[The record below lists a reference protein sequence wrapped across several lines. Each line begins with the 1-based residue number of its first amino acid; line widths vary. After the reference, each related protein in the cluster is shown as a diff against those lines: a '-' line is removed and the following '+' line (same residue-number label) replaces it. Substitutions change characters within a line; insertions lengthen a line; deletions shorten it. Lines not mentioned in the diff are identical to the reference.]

1 MTLLYTTWAQVVLP
15 MEKRSLN
22 AQMIINEY
30 LLLALCYVSLG
41 FSQVAHDTYTIFQLG
56 YVFLAFLSLL
66 IFINVCIV
74 AWSLFVK
81 LR

>member
-1 MTLLYTTWAQVVLP
+1 

-41 FSQVAHDTYTIFQLG
+41 FSQVADDTYTIFQLG